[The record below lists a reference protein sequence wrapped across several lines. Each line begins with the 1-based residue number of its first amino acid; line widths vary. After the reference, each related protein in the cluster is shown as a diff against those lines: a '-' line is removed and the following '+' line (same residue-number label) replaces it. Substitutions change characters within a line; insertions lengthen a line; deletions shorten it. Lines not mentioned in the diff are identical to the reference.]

1 MNWVTVIWS
10 MVASACLTLALVY
23 LMVWFQKRS
32 AWSYLLF
39 SLAAIGTAGVSFF
52 EVSAL
57 NAKTVAEYGLALRWA
72 HIPFWVLLLS
82 LVGFVRVYMRAGR
95 LWLAW
100 MICGL
105 RTMSLMLNFIFT
117 PNINYRE
124 ITGLRHVWLLG
135 ESVSVAE
142 GIPNPWML
150 TGQISL
156 VLFLIYLVDATCTM
170 WRRGERRS
178 MLLLSSTMA
187 FFMAT
192 ALGQFL
198 LTFWGIS
205 PRTVTFSFYFLGVVA
220 VMAWEMSRETI
231 RAAQL
236 SDDLSKKDEWLNM
249 AADTAGVGLWLWDFK
264 TNLLWATERARLMY
278 GFVPDDPIPFD
289 TFLAR
294 LHPDDLDWV
303 VQASQKCIREGTD
316 FRNDYRIVLDD
327 GSIRLMHVL
336 AKAFINPAGVPER
349 MTGVAID
356 ITERKNIELALL
368 QKHNELNHIS
378 RVSTMGQLA
387 STLAHEI
394 NQPLGAILRNA
405 EAAELIMQE
414 PSPDL
419 DEIRAI
425 LEDIRKDD
433 QRAGEV
439 IDRIRNMMK
448 PQKSERCQFDLNVLI
463 GESLA
468 MVKSDA
474 DKRQVRLTLDF
485 DTSLPPV
492 YGDRVQLQQVLI
504 NLLVNALDALS
515 ENLPPNP
522 LVSVCA
528 RNAGDSVVVDVFDN
542 GSGITADKLPH
553 VFEPFFSSK
562 ANGLGMGLAI
572 SKGIIEAHGGRI
584 WAANSEAGG
593 VTFTVSLP
601 SATGEAAT

>member
-1 MNWVTVIWS
+1 
-10 MVASACLTLALVY
+10 
-23 LMVWFQKRS
+23 
-32 AWSYLLF
+32 
-39 SLAAIGTAGVSFF
+39 
-52 EVSAL
+52 
-57 NAKTVAEYGLALRWA
+57 
-72 HIPFWVLLLS
+72 
-82 LVGFVRVYMRAGR
+82 
-95 LWLAW
+95 

-105 RTMSLMLNFIFT
+105 RTLSLILNFVFT

-124 ITGLRHVWLLG
+124 ITRLRHVWFLG
-135 ESVSVAE
+135 ESVSIAE

-150 TGQISL
+150 VGQISL

-170 WRRGERRS
+170 WRRGDRRS
-178 MLLLSSTMA
+178 MLLLGGSMT

-192 ALGQFL
+192 ALGRFL
-198 LTFWGIS
+198 LTFWGVS
-205 PRTVTFSFYFLGVVA
+205 PNTMTISFYFLGVVA

-236 SDDLSKKDEWLNM
+236 SDDLIKKDEWLDM
-249 AADTAGVGLWLWDFK
+249 AADTAGVGLWAWDFK
-264 TNLLWATERARLMY
+264 SNLIWATERACLIY
-278 GFVPDDPIPFD
+278 GFTSAEAIPFD
-289 TFLAR
+289 TFLAK
-294 LHPDDLDWV
+294 LHPDDLEWV
-303 VQASQKCIREGTD
+303 VQTSQRCIREGTD
-316 FRNDYRIVLDD
+316 FRNDYRIVLPD

-349 MTGVAID
+349 MTGVSID
-356 ITERKNIELALL
+356 ITERKNIELELL
-368 QKHNELNHIS
+368 QKHNELNHVN

-394 NQPLGAILRNA
+394 NQPLGAILRNT

-448 PQKSERCQFDLNVLI
+448 PQKTERCCLDLNVLI

-468 MVKSDA
+468 LVKSDA
-474 DKRQVRLTLDF
+474 DKRHVRLALDF
-485 DTSLPPV
+485 DTPLPPV
-492 YGDRVQLQQVLI
+492 HGDRVQLQQVLI

-515 ENLPPNP
+515 VNLPSNP
-522 LVSVCA
+522 LVTVCA
-528 RNAGDSVVVDVFDN
+528 RSAGDSVEVDVFDN
-542 GSGITADKLPH
+542 GSGITEDQLPH

-562 ANGLGMGLAI
+562 SNGLGMGLAI
-572 SKGIIEAHGGRI
+572 SKGIIEAHGGRM
-584 WAANSEAGG
+584 WVANNQSGG

-601 SATGEAAT
+601 LVTGGAAT